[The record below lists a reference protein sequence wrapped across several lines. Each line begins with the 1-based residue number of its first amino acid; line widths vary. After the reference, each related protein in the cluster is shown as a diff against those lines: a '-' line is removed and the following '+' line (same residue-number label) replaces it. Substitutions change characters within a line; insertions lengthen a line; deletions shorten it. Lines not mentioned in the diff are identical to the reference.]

1 MSQSDGVDKPL
12 SIGMQKLSPGDTLFQ
27 GRRYYFIPPVKLFR
41 TILTPR
47 ILSLRVKVI
56 PRILLRRILYFAT
69 PAIGNRQT
77 NR

>member
-27 GRRYYFIPPVKLFR
+27 GRKYYFIPRLNYFAQSYP
-41 TILTPR
+41 PR

-69 PAIGNRQT
+69 PAKSAA
-77 NR
+77 